1 MKEQADFPQPATM
14 CGFPFYDKLDATLPS
29 LDPDLDA
36 FLRSGEPPYVFT
48 LVTHLPRRPRQLRAT
63 HATRPFNTIHQGGIG
78 TTAQALRVSKPM
90 IVVPYSHHRPQ
101 ALQRNLARS
110 STPRGSSMQ

>member
-14 CGFPFYDKLDATLPS
+14 CGVPFCDKLDAALPS

-48 LVTHLPRRPRQLRAT
+48 LGTSDVMDPGRFYTEARRLPRRPR
-63 HATRPFNTIHQGGIG
+63 
-78 TTAQALRVSKPM
+78 
-90 IVVPYSHHRPQ
+90 
-101 ALQRNLARS
+101 
-110 STPRGSSMQ
+110 